1 MCLQITFM
9 LNPSKTKIIH
19 LFIAIAKYDVT
30 DDGKKIDTR
39 RKEKE
44 KKTAWEDL
52 LFFFSSYTSIK
63 SSLTTVS
70 IREYS
75 YFSPP
80 FQSKNIETNTF
91 VFKFLEISRSKFS
104 KKNNIIFCTCIY
116 FSWMSCHAS
125 RLINMCILL
134 LRTRL
139 FFVCL
144 Y

>member
-1 MCLQITFM
+1 M

-19 LFIAIAKYDVT
+19 FYCHCEIQCNRWR
-30 DDGKKIDTR
+30 KKKSKR
-39 RKEKE
+39 EERK
-44 KKTAWEDL
+44 KKKKAAWENL
-52 LFFFSSYTSIK
+52 LFLSSSYTSIK
-63 SSLTTVS
+63 ASLTTVS

-91 VFKFLEISRSKFS
+91 VFKFLENYRSKFS